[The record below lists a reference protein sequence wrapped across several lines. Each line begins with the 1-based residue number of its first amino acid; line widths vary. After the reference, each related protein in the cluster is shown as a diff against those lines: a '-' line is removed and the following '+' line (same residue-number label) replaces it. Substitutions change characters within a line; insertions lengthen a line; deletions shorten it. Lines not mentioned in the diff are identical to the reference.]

1 MCGVQFDPDLHY
13 LLYHS
18 VLLRGTKLYVKYCIV
33 TVLCKHVLEDTVCYV
48 GYLNKSCIL
57 YLVSCIKNIL

>member
-33 TVLCKHVLEDTVCYV
+33 TVLCIVNMFWRTPSVMSV
-48 GYLNKSCIL
+48 I
-57 YLVSCIKNIL
+57 